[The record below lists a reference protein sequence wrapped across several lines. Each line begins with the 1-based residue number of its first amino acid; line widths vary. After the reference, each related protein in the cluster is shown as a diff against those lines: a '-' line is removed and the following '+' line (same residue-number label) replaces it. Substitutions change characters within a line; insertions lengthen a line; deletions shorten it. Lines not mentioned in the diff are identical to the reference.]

1 MKTPYS
7 NLRLIFSGDTVLV
20 AFSTLLFLAS
30 LANATQWPV
39 LRTFRFCGIVT
50 TLFSL
55 TFLMLSGLEAFK
67 PQRRK
72 RAILAAILFLAATMI
87 CLSRT
92 RIVINQG
99 N

>member
-1 MKTPYS
+1 MKTQYS
-7 NLRLIFSGDTVLV
+7 NLRLIFSGDTVLL
-20 AFSTLLFLAS
+20 AFSILLFLAS
-30 LANATQWPV
+30 LANATQWTV

-55 TFLMLSGLEAFK
+55 AFLMLSGFELFK
-67 PQRRK
+67 HQRRK
-72 RAILAAILFLAATMI
+72 RTIMAAVLFLAATVI

-92 RIVINQG
+92 RIVFEPG

>member
-7 NLRLIFSGDTVLV
+7 NLRLIFSGDTVLL

-39 LRTFRFCGIVT
+39 LRAFRFCGIIT

-55 TFLMLSGLEAFK
+55 TFLMLSGLELFK
-67 PQRRK
+67 HQRRK
-72 RAILAAILFLAATMI
+72 RTILAAVLFLAATVI
-87 CLSRT
+87 CLSGT
-92 RIVINQG
+92 RIVIEHG